1 MIIEIPK
8 LSEEGSHY
16 EGDEAPSILDLAG
29 ESSLRVKEPIHYDFF
44 VQVVSN
50 ELLVQGRLQ
59 VTLDVQCLK
68 CAEFFSTTLAD
79 LSFLR
84 AYEITEGVSSVDVT
98 EDIREEILLGI
109 PSIPV
114 CSASCKGLCPQR
126 RKNWNEGKCDCKPP
140 GGSGGW
146 SALDGLQLS

>member
-1 MIIEIPK
+1 MIIEITK
-8 LSEEGSHY
+8 VSKNGDQYTGEESA
-16 EGDEAPSILDLAG
+16 EILGLNQENLVRPDG
-29 ESSLRVKEPIHYDFF
+29 PISYDFN
-44 VQVVSN
+44 VQIVSK
-50 ELLVQGRLQ
+50 ELLVQGSIRVSLS
-59 VTLDVQCLK
+59 VACSK
-68 CAEFFSTTLAD
+68 CGEFFSTTLAD

-114 CSASCKGLCPQR
+114 CSASCKGLCPQCG
-126 RKNWNEGKCDCKPP
+126 KNWNEGKCDCKPP